1 MSNIYTVKEAYKV
14 LMFEIASLSNP
25 ICLRAHHKSILSKFF
40 LFVRSLIDN
49 RNTIKDD
56 LFRRGVI
63 GKVGC
68 SVVVK
73 SRRYIFF
80 ERSGFSQILGVQ
92 FATGLEFL
100 LICIRNA
107 YLSQISLPGC
117 LTVVDLFQC
126 KFWRFGSLVFV
137 AFEKQ
142 KMAKFLATN

>member
-73 SRRYIFF
+73 NRRYIFF
-80 ERSGFSQILGVQ
+80 ESSV
-92 FATGLEFL
+92 FADIRCA
-100 LICIRNA
+100 ICNWIGISTDLHKEC
-107 YLSQISLPGC
+107 LSQLDQFTRLLDSGRSFPMQ
-117 LTVVDLFQC
+117 V
-126 KFWRFGSLVFV
+126 
-137 AFEKQ
+137 
-142 KMAKFLATN
+142 LAIWFTCVCSI